1 MADTDRDGAE
11 IGRRIK
17 DVRQRRGITQMW
29 LADKVGITKQAM
41 YAIEAGK
48 ATPKAPHV
56 ARIARLL
63 RVSSDYLLGLKDEQI
78 VDDRR
83 RALVPA

>member
-1 MADTDRDGAE
+1 MADTERDGAE

-29 LADKVGITKQAM
+29 LAEKTGITKQAM

-48 ATPKAPHV
+48 AVPKAPHV
-56 ARIARLL
+56 AKIARLL
-63 RVSSDYLLGLKDEQI
+63 RVSSDYLLGLKDEKI
-78 VDDRR
+78 VEDRQHVL
-83 RALVPA
+83 ALV